1 MSVVSEHAAQLLQQM
16 DSFDTIIDARSE
28 DEFALDHL
36 PGAVN
41 WPTLD
46 NQQRHDVGW
55 RYKQVNPFEARKLGA
70 AIAARN
76 IAAHIER
83 EVMDKPRTWR
93 PLVYCWRGGQRS
105 GSLSL
110 VLGQIGFRVGIIDGG
125 YKAFRAAIVADTA
138 RLSGLF
144 DYRVVCGTT
153 GSGKT
158 RLLHALAR
166 AGAQVLDLEDLANH
180 RSSVLGAIPGVPQPS
195 QKAFDTLVWD
205 QLRRFDAA
213 RPVFVESESRKVG
226 NVAVPVALMDA
237 MRVRGHCL
245 NLELPD
251 TERVALLMEDYAYF
265 VRDTEAFCNRLDALA
280 EIRGKQV
287 VQGWKAAIQS
297 GAIDTVVQELLVQH
311 YDPVYRQ
318 SMQRNFT
325 HYGKA
330 HTLTPANRTPA
341 AMDALVAQWTG
352 TNGFDPEAPP
362 RPAGSDQA
370 APVLPRPGSPG
381 AIVGST

>member
-1 MSVVSEHAAQLLQQM
+1 MSVVSENAAQLLQQM

-352 TNGFDPEAPP
+352 TNGFDPEAAKAC
-362 RPAGSDQA
+362 R
-370 APVLPRPGSPG
+370 
-381 AIVGST
+381 

>member
-1 MSVVSEHAAQLLQQM
+1 MSVVSENAAQMLQHM

-110 VLGQIGFRVGIIDGG
+110 VLGQIGFRVGIIEGG
-125 YKAFRAAIVADTA
+125 YKAFRAAIVADTV
-138 RLSGLF
+138 RLAGLF

-205 QLRRFDAA
+205 RLRRFDPA

-237 MRVRGHCL
+237 MRAKGQCL

-265 VRDTEAFCNRLDALA
+265 VRDTEAFCNRLDALT

-287 VQGWKAAIQS
+287 VQGWKDAVQS

-325 HYGKA
+325 HYGEA
-330 HTLTPANRTPA
+330 QTLTPADRTPA
-341 AMDALVAQWTG
+341 AMDALVAQWVGATG
-352 TNGFDPEAPP
+352 TDPVTAAL
-362 RPAGSDQA
+362 RP
-370 APVLPRPGSPG
+370 
-381 AIVGST
+381 